1 MFAYIIYV
9 NDLRIGSQAVQFIF
23 LKLGILNIHKTLNL
37 LKGSTPYSDQNDA
50 FKIHIILFQSS
61 LLLQVN

>member
-23 LKLGILNIHKTLNL
+23 LKLGISNIHKTLNKWL
-37 LKGSTPYSDQNDA
+37 IKSNTPYSDQIDVSKVHN
-50 FKIHIILFQSS
+50 ILF
-61 LLLQVN
+61 